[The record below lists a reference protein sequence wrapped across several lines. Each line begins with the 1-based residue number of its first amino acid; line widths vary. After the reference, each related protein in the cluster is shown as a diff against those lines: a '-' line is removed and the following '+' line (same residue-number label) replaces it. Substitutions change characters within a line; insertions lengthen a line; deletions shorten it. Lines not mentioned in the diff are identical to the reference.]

1 MNDFHKIESKKSSKD
16 NINIS
21 KKPSLKRNS
30 APRLKNLG
38 QFILGD
44 KIGEGTFGIVRLAT
58 HILTGEKVAIK
69 ILDKRKIT
77 EDVDKEHVE
86 REIKILKMLRH
97 TNIVHL
103 FYVIQNSTSISLIME
118 YSSGKDLFDYLAAKK
133 RLSEMEACGLFQ
145 QLISGLDYLH
155 KLKVAH
161 RDLKP
166 ENLLLDHEHKNI
178 KLVDFGLSNIYH
190 SNELLSTSC
199 GSPSYAAPEMLNSKE
214 YDGSKVD
221 IWSSGIILFAM
232 ICGYLP
238 FEDKDKD
245 NLYKKIQAG
254 VFSIPSFVS
263 EQARDLIQRILVT
276 DPTKRMTIHHI
287 KNHPWFN
294 LINPKINVNEGLLI
308 KVVVIPID
316 EDLVTKMEEFSYKK
330 EVVRAN
336 VLANKLNHITTTYYL
351 LLQEKIRKGIPSV
364 ADLKS
369 SEFITYINDQCN
381 LLKSYH
387 YNLEEVI
394 KSRAFIKE
402 EKKDKTEEKKTHS
415 NEPHKP
421 QKVEEANNDELNTTT
436 FLPTNTKEIPNK
448 PKKRES
454 NKDIKPHQITVDTN
468 EQLYIKPKRL
478 KSSNTPM
485 NLHLKS
491 IHSPSNNITKTNY
504 NITNQY
510 KKQTRLK
517 RSFHIT
523 KTDQKSLITLST
535 NQTKRHQYSKT
546 AIEYKHSM
554 NEHIN
559 VNKVIK
565 PHTTKERK
573 KVFSNVKCVE
583 IKLDTKKEKKNKK
596 NPCNNISPMPIKINI
611 KDKNQN
617 NVVNH
622 I

>member
-421 QKVEEANNDELNTTT
+421 QKEEEANNDELNTTT
-436 FLPTNTKEIPNK
+436 FLPTNTKKIPNK

>member
-421 QKVEEANNDELNTTT
+421 QKEEEANNDELNTTT
-436 FLPTNTKEIPNK
+436 FLPTNTKEVPNK

>member
-421 QKVEEANNDELNTTT
+421 QKEEEANNDELNTTT
-436 FLPTNTKEIPNK
+436 FLPTNTKKIPNK

-454 NKDIKPHQITVDTN
+454 NKDIK
-468 EQLYIKPKRL
+468 EYQLSPNIDIHDF
-478 KSSNTPM
+478 NT
-485 NLHLKS
+485 
-491 IHSPSNNITKTNY
+491 
-504 NITNQY
+504 
-510 KKQTRLK
+510 
-517 RSFHIT
+517 
-523 KTDQKSLITLST
+523 
-535 NQTKRHQYSKT
+535 
-546 AIEYKHSM
+546 
-554 NEHIN
+554 
-559 VNKVIK
+559 
-565 PHTTKERK
+565 RK
-573 KVFSNVKCVE
+573 KNAQDYLEKGHK
-583 IKLDTKKEKKNKK
+583 IKVSIRFKGRQLDRPELGKEVMTRFAEELGEVSIIESQPKLEGRTMIMLLAPKKENK
-596 NPCNNISPMPIKINI
+596 
-611 KDKNQN
+611 
-617 NVVNH
+617 
-622 I
+622 